1 MAKRETTLPRS
12 TVLII
17 DDSPENLGLL
27 GGLLGDQYAVRAANT
42 AEKGL
47 RAAHIEPLPD
57 LILLDVMMPHI
68 DGYQAISMLKDD
80 PVTQNIPVIFVTSMT
95 SNEDEHRG
103 LALGAVD
110 YITKPINS
118 AIVKAR
124 VRNHIELKRA
134 RDRLSVQ
141 NNYLEKEVQ
150 RRVAENEMV
159 RDLSV
164 RALAV
169 LAEERDNETG
179 LHIIRTQTYVRIL
192 GEYLSEIEPFNS
204 YFAHTP
210 LSDVVRAAPLHDIG
224 KVGIPDAILLKPGK
238 LTIEEFEIMKRH
250 AAIGGNAIDRAVQL
264 VMSGQNFRPNQSTSD
279 AFEFLYV
286 ARDIAFYH
294 HERWDG
300 NGYPTNLRGEEI
312 PVAARLMSVADVFD
326 AVTSRRVYKEP
337 IAFERAYQIVIDGR
351 GTQFDPQVV
360 DAFIACKDQ
369 FFETAEEFADDLGA
383 AS

>member
-1 MAKRETTLPRS
+1 VPKP
-12 TVLII
+12 TVLIV

-27 GGLLGDQYAVRAANT
+27 GGLLGEDYSVRAANS

-47 RAAHIEPLPD
+47 RAARIEPLPD
-57 LILLDVMMPHI
+57 LILLDVMMPEVN
-68 DGYQAISMLKDD
+68 GYEAIERLKAD
-80 PVTQNIPVIFVTSMT
+80 PLTASIPVVFVTSMN
-95 SNEDEHRG
+95 SNEDEYQG

-134 RDRLSVQ
+134 RDRLHVQ
-141 NNYLEKEVQ
+141 NNYLEEEVA
-150 RRVAENEMV
+150 RRIAENEMV
-159 RDLSV
+159 RDISV

-192 GEYLSEIEPFNS
+192 GEHLSNIEPYAS

-238 LTIEEFEIMKRH
+238 LPVDEFEIMKRH

-264 VMSGQNFRPNQSTSD
+264 VMNGQTQQSDRTSSD

-300 NGYPTNLRGEEI
+300 TGYPNGLRSEEI
-312 PVAARLMSVADVFD
+312 PVGARLMAVADVFD
-326 AVTSRRVYKEP
+326 AITSRRVYKEP
-337 IAFERAYQIVIDGR
+337 IQLERAYQIILDGK
-351 GTQFDPQVV
+351 GTHFDPGVV
-360 DAFIACKDQ
+360 DAFIACKSE
-369 FFETAEEFADDLGA
+369 FFETAEVFADDLH
-383 AS
+383 SVS